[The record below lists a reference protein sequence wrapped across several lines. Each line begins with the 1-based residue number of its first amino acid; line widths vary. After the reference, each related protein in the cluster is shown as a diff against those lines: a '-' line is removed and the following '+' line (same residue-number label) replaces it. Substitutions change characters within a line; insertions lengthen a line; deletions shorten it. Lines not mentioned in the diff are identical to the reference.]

1 VARKKEFVVIPAVH
15 PVGVFINDI
24 LTVRLCR
31 SVGRPGS
38 RGNGFAMWSY
48 NVRPLGWIDDG
59 HHLIECVVASQLV
72 NGELAARWEEIPNG
86 LRLIHPRYTLSVE
99 QNSSGWVPKITDEV
113 SGKSHSLK
121 PRGLKFEAINL
132 LDHLLRRRVGRER
145 PDFDL
150 LSWTSHD
157 DNEID
162 ERRQFQLA
170 LRVIAPHL
178 RKLVVST
185 ADVEDHQ
192 IAKARASAAELAK
205 LLDGYYCGGLD
216 PIPLLGTILA
226 TYIKSTLIDLY
237 RGVAHGLVG
246 PYPSVLLFTK
256 EELASFRDRFR
267 RSPMTDDKYL
277 EFVDRH
283 FIFSV
288 RLRRRKCRSGRPA
301 SNKSYRPKL
310 CPRRHRG
317 DYPIAWPWP
326 SGARL
331 WGRDCLRP

>member
-1 VARKKEFVVIPAVH
+1 VIPAVH
-15 PVGVFINDI
+15 PVGVFINNI

-72 NGELAARWEEIPNG
+72 SGELTARWEEIPNG

-113 SGKSHSLK
+113 SGRSHSLK
-121 PRGLKFEAINL
+121 PRGLKSEAVSLL
-132 LDHLLRRRVGRER
+132 LDLLGRRVGRER

-162 ERRQFQLA
+162 VRRQFQLA
-170 LRVIAPHL
+170 LRVIGPYLAA
-178 RKLVVST
+178 LVIRT
-185 ADVEDHQ
+185 ADIEDRQ
-192 IAKARASAAELAK
+192 IAEARVSAAQLAK
-205 LLDGYYCGGLD
+205 LLDRYYCYGLD

-226 TYIKSTLIDLY
+226 TYIKSALIDLY

-246 PYPSVLLFTK
+246 PYPSVSLFTK
-256 EELASFRDRFR
+256 EELTTFRDRFR
-267 RSPMTDDKYL
+267 HCPMTDEEYL
-277 EFVDRH
+277 QFVDRR
-283 FIFSV
+283 FIFPV
-288 RLRRRKCRSGRPA
+288 RWRRCKHRGNRPA

-317 DYPIAWPWP
+317 DYLIAWPYP
-326 SGARL
+326 PGSRL
-331 WGRDCLRP
+331 WRGQDLRP